1 MVAGRNIRNVMENNI
16 PKIIENVGFDF
27 DWDEEKVWKLNVPV
41 TDMDIKELVWHFDIP
56 FLWHKGG
63 VYNLTPREVIEN
75 PRKYEDEYQRTV
87 RAELKYPI
95 DIMENKGRWLILDG
109 LHRLMK
115 AHIQGTETVNVR
127 IIPRDKITE
136 ILRDD
141 K

>member
-1 MVAGRNIRNVMENNI
+1 MENNI
-16 PKIIENVGFDF
+16 PKIIEDVGFDF

-41 TDMDIKELVWHFDIP
+41 TDMNIKELVWHFDIP

-136 ILRDD
+136 ILRDE

>member
-16 PKIIENVGFDF
+16 PKIIEDVGFDF

-41 TDMDIKELVWHFDIP
+41 TDMNIKELVWHFDIP

-136 ILRDD
+136 ILRDE

>member
-1 MVAGRNIRNVMENNI
+1 MESNI
-16 PKIIENVGFDF
+16 PKIIEDVGFDF

-87 RAELKYPI
+87 GA
-95 DIMENKGRWLILDG
+95 
-109 LHRLMK
+109 
-115 AHIQGTETVNVR
+115 
-127 IIPRDKITE
+127 
-136 ILRDD
+136 
-141 K
+141 